1 MDAMVIRYAKKE
13 YNCNYFFKNTKSKL
27 LLEYNRSNMFIW
39 IPIYENALY
48 FNIILF
54 V

>member
-1 MDAMVIRYAKKE
+1 MDAMVIRYAKK
-13 YNCNYFFKNTKSKL
+13 NTIAIIFFKNTKSKL

-39 IPIYENALY
+39 IPIYENALC